1 MVTFMKMN
9 ILTSLIYYFMR
20 LLDLTYRYEYIDE
33 NGQTGV
39 LKRRPSQLVYALWH
53 QNVIAAV
60 LAHFKLKEYF
70 TMIVS
75 ESEDGEFAAQ
85 TCIKFGHSPVRGSSS
100 KGGKRAMLEMIK
112 NIQAGF
118 SGAITVDGPRGPRFK
133 VKFGIIE
140 IARHAEIAIVPLCP
154 YPSNYW
160 FFKKS
165 WDQFRI
171 PKPFT
176 KITVVFGDP
185 IYIPKDSETTIEE
198 FSKIVAQK
206 ISSLEEIAL
215 KYNKR

>member
-1 MVTFMKMN
+1 MKMN

-39 LKRRPSQLVYALWH
+39 LKRRPSQLIYALWH

-70 TMIVS
+70 TMIIS
-75 ESEDGEFAAQ
+75 ESKDGEFAAQ
-85 TCIKFGHSPVRGSSS
+85 TSIKFGHSPVRGSSS

-112 NIQAGF
+112 NIEAGF

-140 IARHAEIAIVPLCP
+140 IARQSEIAIVPLCP

-198 FSKIVAQK
+198 YSKIVAQK
-206 ISSLEEIAL
+206 ISSLEEVAIR
-215 KYNKR
+215 YNQR

>member
-1 MVTFMKMN
+1 MMN
-9 ILTSLIYYFMR
+9 KIIAKIIYILLKV
-20 LLDLTYRYEYIDE
+20 LNCTYRYQFIDATNKE
-33 NGQTGV
+33 KAKGLSPHQTYV
-39 LKRRPSQLVYALWH
+39 FAIWH
-53 QNVIAAV
+53 QNLMAGI
-60 LAHFKLKEYF
+60 LAHSTPHDKF
-70 TMIVS
+70 TMIIS
-75 ESEDGEFAAQ
+75 ESKDGEFAAQ
-85 TCIKFGHSPVRGSSS
+85 TSIKFGHSPVRGSSS

-112 NIQAGF
+112 NIEAGF

-140 IARHAEIAIVPLCP
+140 IARQSEIAIVPLCP

-198 FSKIVAQK
+198 FSKIVAQR
-206 ISSLEEIAL
+206 ISSLEEVAIR
-215 KYNKR
+215 YNQR